1 MAILVRNLLAT
12 KFAKPAVFGLAI
24 ALFVGV
30 AIVPAFFSM
39 AESEREIEQVE
50 FELERQQKLFPIFV
64 KLLKASREKS
74 PELLPLPETTKL
86 SRGNT
91 DQATVMLRELAAD
104 SNLKVEN
111 IVPDMQTILKGSKF
125 LKVRAVFSGDMD
137 DFRDLLV
144 KLGGVPYLQHTDNFK
159 LQTMEASHQLR
170 FGLTLW
176 LNQE

>member
-91 DQATVMLRELAAD
+91 DLATVMLRELAAD
-104 SNLKVEN
+104 SNLRVEN
-111 IVPDMQTILKGSKF
+111 IVPDMQTILKGSKY
-125 LKVRAVFSGDMD
+125 LKVRAVFSGGMD
-137 DFRDLLV
+137 EFRDLLM
-144 KLGGVPYLQHTDNFK
+144 KLGSVPYLQHVDDFK